1 MKSQNYN
8 SLLNAAAKGDTAT
21 ILQLIADG
29 ANINIT
35 NEKGWTPLVM
45 AAFNQHMET
54 VKVLVGAGADLNHQ
68 SVNGT
73 TVFMYA
79 KTKVMETGEYSLLDY
94 LLQKG
99 AEINTR
105 DFKKEW
111 TVLQYVQDIG
121 HTEMER
127 YLIDKGASI

>member
-1 MKSQNYN
+1 MP
-8 SLLNAAAKGDTAT
+8 LLDAAANGDTAT
-21 ILQLIADG
+21 VLRWIAEG
-29 ANINIT
+29 ADINVV

-45 AAFNQHMET
+45 AAFNQHMQT
-54 VKVLVGAGADLNHQ
+54 VKVLVDAGADVNHQ

-94 LLQKG
+94 LLEKG
-99 AEINTR
+99 SEINTR

-111 TVLQYVQDIG
+111 TVLQYVQDTG
-121 HTEMER
+121 HAKMER

>member
-1 MKSQNYN
+1 MKSQNHN

-54 VKVLVGAGADLNHQ
+54 VKVLVAAGADLNHQ

-79 KTKVMETGEYSLLDY
+79 KTKVMETGEYALLDY

>member
-1 MKSQNYN
+1 LNNHLNS
-8 SLLNAAAKGDTAT
+8 SLLDAAANGDTVT
-21 ILQLIADG
+21 VLHWIAEGED
-29 ANINIT
+29 INVA

-54 VKVLVGAGADLNHQ
+54 VMVLVDAGADVNHQ

-111 TVLQYVQDIG
+111 TVLQYVQDAG
-121 HTEMER
+121 HAEMER
-127 YLIDKGASI
+127 YLIDKGASR

>member
-1 MKSQNYN
+1 MNNHLNS
-8 SLLNAAAKGDTAT
+8 SLLDAAANGDTVT
-21 ILQLIADG
+21 VLHWIAEGED
-29 ANINIT
+29 INVA

-54 VKVLVGAGADLNHQ
+54 VMVLVDAGADVNHQ

-111 TVLQYVQDIG
+111 TVLQYVQDAG
-121 HTEMER
+121 HAEMER
-127 YLIDKGASI
+127 YLIDKGA

>member
-1 MKSQNYN
+1 MNKHLHS
-8 SLLNAAAKGDTAT
+8 SLLDDAANGDTAT
-21 ILQLIADG
+21 VLRWIAEG
-29 ANINIT
+29 ADINVA

-45 AAFNQHMET
+45 AAFNQHIET
-54 VKVLVGAGADLNHQ
+54 VKVLVDAGADLNHQ
-68 SVNGT
+68 SANGT

-79 KTKVMETGEYSLLDY
+79 KTKVMATGEYSLLDY

-111 TVLQYVQDIG
+111 TVLQYVQDTG
-121 HTEMER
+121 HAEMER

>member
-1 MKSQNYN
+1 MNNHPHS
-8 SLLNAAAKGDTAT
+8 SLLDAAANGDTA
-21 ILQLIADG
+21 IVLRWIAEG
-29 ANINIT
+29 ADINIA

-45 AAFNQHMET
+45 AAFNQHKET
-54 VKVLVGAGADLNHQ
+54 VKVLVDARADVNYQ

-73 TVFMYA
+73 TVLMYA
-79 KTKVMETGEYSLLDY
+79 KSKVIETGEYSLLDY

-111 TVLQYVQDIG
+111 TVLQYVQEIG

-127 YLIDKGASI
+127 YLLDKGASI

>member
-1 MKSQNYN
+1 MNNYTYS
-8 SLLNAAAKGDTAT
+8 SLLDAAANGDTAT
-21 ILQLIADG
+21 VLRWIAEG
-29 ANINIT
+29 ADINVA

-54 VKVLVGAGADLNHQ
+54 VKVLVDAGADVNHQ

-99 AEINTR
+99 AEINKR

-111 TVLQYVQDIG
+111 TVLQYVQDTR
-121 HTEMER
+121 HAEMER

>member
-1 MKSQNYN
+1 LNNHPHS
-8 SLLNAAAKGDTAT
+8 SLLDAAANGDAAGV
-21 ILQLIADG
+21 LRWIAEG
-29 ANINIT
+29 ANINVT

-54 VKVLVGAGADLNHQ
+54 VKVLVDAGADVNHQ
-68 SVNGT
+68 SINGT

-79 KTKVMETGEYSLLDY
+79 KTKVLETGEYLLLDY
-94 LLQKG
+94 LLQVG

-121 HTEMER
+121 HAEMER
-127 YLIDKGASI
+127 YLMDKGATI

>member
-1 MKSQNYN
+1 MNNHSHS
-8 SLLNAAAKGDTAT
+8 SLLDAAANGDTAT
-21 ILQLIADG
+21 VLSCIEEG
-29 ANINIT
+29 ANINFA

-45 AAFNQHMET
+45 AAFNQQMET
-54 VKVLVGAGADLNHQ
+54 VRVLVGAGADLNHQ

-121 HTEMER
+121 HAEMER

>member
-1 MKSQNYN
+1 MKSYNYG
-8 SLLNAAAKGDTAT
+8 SLLNAAAKGDTT
-21 ILQLIADG
+21 NVLQLIADG
-29 ANINIT
+29 ANINIA

-54 VKVLVGAGADLNHQ
+54 VKVLVAAGADLNHQ

-79 KTKVMETGEYSLLDY
+79 KTKVMETGEYALLDY
-94 LLQKG
+94 LLHKG

-105 DFKKEW
+105 DVKKKW
-111 TVLQYVQDIG
+111 TVLQYVQNIG

>member
-1 MKSQNYN
+1 MNNYPN
-8 SLLNAAAKGDTAT
+8 SRLLEAAANGDTANV
-21 ILQLIADG
+21 LRWIAEG
-29 ANINIT
+29 AEINVV
-35 NEKGWTPLVM
+35 NEKGWTPVVM

-54 VKVLVGAGADLNHQ
+54 VKVLVAAGADLNHQ

-79 KTKVMETGEYSLLDY
+79 KTKVMETGEYALLDY

-111 TVLQYVQDIG
+111 TVLQYVQNIG

>member
-1 MKSQNYN
+1 MNNDSCS
-8 SLLNAAAKGDTAT
+8 SLLEAAKNGDTAT
-21 ILQLIADG
+21 VLRLIVDCAD
-29 ANINIT
+29 INVA
-35 NEKGWTPLVM
+35 NEKGWTPLVT
-45 AAFNQHMET
+45 AAFNQHLET
-54 VKVLVGAGADLNHQ
+54 VKVLVSAGADVNHQ

-79 KTKVMETGEYSLLDY
+79 KTKVMQTGEYSLLDY
-94 LLQKG
+94 LLQNGVK
-99 AEINTR
+99 INLR

-121 HTEMER
+121 HAEMER

>member
-1 MKSQNYN
+1 M
-8 SLLNAAAKGDTAT
+8 LNAAAKGDTAT

>member
-1 MKSQNYN
+1 MKSHNYS

-21 ILQLIADG
+21 VLQLIADG
-29 ANINIT
+29 VNINIT

-54 VKVLVGAGADLNHQ
+54 VKVLVAAGADLNHQ

-79 KTKVMETGEYSLLDY
+79 KTKVMETGEYALLDY

-111 TVLQYVQDIG
+111 TVLQYVQEIG
-121 HTEMER
+121 HSEMER
-127 YLIDKGASI
+127 YLIDNGASI